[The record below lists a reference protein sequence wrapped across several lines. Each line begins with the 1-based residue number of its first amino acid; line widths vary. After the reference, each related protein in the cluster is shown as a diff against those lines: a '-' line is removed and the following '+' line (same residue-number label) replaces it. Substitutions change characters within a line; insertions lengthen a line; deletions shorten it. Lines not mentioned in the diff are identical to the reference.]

1 MGDIPIKVTLKC
13 NMVIFIIELIQLFN
27 MHPNVFMLKF
37 KKRTWYL
44 GISIYAETNLSKI
57 RA

>member
-37 KKRTWYL
+37 KKRIWYL
-44 GISIYAETNLSKI
+44 RISIDTETKL
-57 RA
+57 